1 YDTVADLEKAYLK
14 RGFSLP
20 TEKEVEA
27 YFSFRQLMDYDHA
40 VRNISVYRDKARL
53 GINQK
58 SIGWISRDETGKKTY
73 KHSPF
78 FEGRVIDNLPTRSSE
93 PFTIGWYNG
102 ETGKVR
108 FETSDTLRYG
118 REWDEINDLIGKGYK
133 IIQVADPKEPALRDL
148 VKSGGEPVQYLIV
161 RDVKEKPLSMNQ
173 VPYNEG
179 GHWMYPQMGYYL
191 KQAKTHG
198 TARNRRVYDGDVTA
212 HYFRTTAEAKDFQ
225 EAYETA
231 RQMLLR
237 NDPGLDAFA
246 ASRLP

>member
-1 YDTVADLEKAYLK
+1 
-14 RGFSLP
+14 
-20 TEKEVEA
+20 
-27 YFSFRQLMDYDHA
+27 
-40 VRNISVYRDKARL
+40 
-53 GINQK
+53 
-58 SIGWISRDETGKKTY
+58 
-73 KHSPF
+73 
-78 FEGRVIDNLPTRSSE
+78 
-93 PFTIGWYNG
+93 

-118 REWDEINDLIGKGYK
+118 REWDEINDLISKGYK

-148 VKSGGEPVQYLIV
+148 VRSGGEPVQYLIV

-212 HYFRTTAEAKDFQ
+212 HYFRTTAEAKEFQ

-246 ASRLP
+246 ASRLPYTGDEFRKLFKSPDNPDGVFDINSPFVTTESGQRVADVLNLADIFPEKLVDPSRSEHSLLGKINAEYAQERGERLTSVKNIGT